1 MLLDEP
7 TNHLDLVTKK
17 ILADALKNYKGTI
30 LMVSHDLEF
39 LNDFKI
45 DRMLILPSG
54 RIQSYDKN
62 IVNRYYQEELNFKK
76 ALSKTNNKNM

>member
-7 TNHLDLVTKK
+7 TNHLDLV
-17 ILADALKNYKGTI
+17 LADALKDYKGTI

-45 DRMLILPSG
+45 DRMLMLPSG
-54 RIQSYDKN
+54 RIQSYDKS
-62 IVNRYYQEELNFKK
+62 IVNRYYQEELQLK
-76 ALSKTNNKNM
+76 NNKCNNGNSL